1 MYFFTFLTKKQ
12 RVGIIPDIYVWP
24 TVQGIRDGRDE
35 IMEKALVWLSE

>member
-1 MYFFTFLTKKQ
+1 VHFFTSYYETQ

-35 IMEKALVWLSE
+35 ILEKALEWLAE